1 MIPDRLRVGGLAI
14 SLPPALAVTDA
25 ANLAVHIGP
34 FAVADSGPPDVVVRS
49 DLDPSAD
56 FPAGSFRIEVN
67 RVLGGADGEG
77 RSVKPYDLAFANGG
91 IAVRGP
97 LGDAISVVS
106 AIHLG
111 LAHLLPRRGG
121 LMLHASAVRAAGV
134 GFVFPGASGAGK
146 TTAAEGFH
154 GGEMLA
160 DERCIVRLEGAG
172 TSTRERWMLHSAPM
186 WGGKYGPVVSAA
198 VPPAAVVLVRK
209 DAQLGVEVVPAAAA
223 MTRLAPGVVQNRYDA
238 AAAEAVLAVL
248 AGLVAA
254 VPVIEVS
261 FRPGDRFADALLR
274 HVGAGGGG
282 VSRRAAERAGASC
295 GCGGGVR

>member
-1 MIPDRLRVGGLAI
+1 MGRHVIPDRLRIGGLAI

-25 ANLAVHIGP
+25 ANLAAHIGP
-34 FAVADSGPPDVVVRS
+34 FAVADSGPPDVVVLS

-67 RVLGGADGEG
+67 RVLGGPDGDGDG

-97 LGDAISVVS
+97 LDDAIGVVS

-134 GFVFPGASGAGK
+134 GFVFPGASGSGK

-160 DERCIVRLEGAG
+160 DERCIVRPEGAG
-172 TSTRERWMLHSAPM
+172 WGGASTSTMGQGRWLLHAAPM
-186 WGGKYGPVVSAA
+186 WGGKYGPVVPAA
-198 VPPAAVVLVRK
+198 VPLAAVVLVRK
-209 DAQLGVEVVPAAAA
+209 DAPLGVEVVPAAAA

-261 FRPGDRFADALLR
+261 FRPGDRFSDVL
-274 HVGAGGGG
+274 
-282 VSRRAAERAGASC
+282 
-295 GCGGGVR
+295 VRSVRP